1 MIFLAYPWAVLKL
14 DANLGM
20 AKTKNVSISQ
30 ALFNS
35 NFNLSWLSAARLFLF
50 ASRDIW
56 FEVPLPFYLRS
67 PPCSEVGD
75 V

>member
-35 NFNLSWLSAARLFLF
+35 NFNLNWLSAARLFLF
-50 ASRDIW
+50 VLR
-56 FEVPLPFYLRS
+56 VKCLCPFTCAVHRAPKS
-67 PPCSEVGD
+67 GMSED